1 MTGSVA
7 GPGPYGLRLNWA
19 WEVNDAF
26 KRFART
32 DLEIR
37 PTGWRAN
44 LGGRRPRAAILRVEG
59 VEEVEDVEDARGSSR
74 SRMVEGVEDGK
85 DVEQNVI
92 DFRPEI
98 EEGKVLKE
106 RLQKVMPAELGSG
119 V

>member
-1 MTGSVA
+1 
-7 GPGPYGLRLNWA
+7 
-19 WEVNDAF
+19 
-26 KRFART
+26 
-32 DLEIR
+32 
-37 PTGWRAN
+37 
-44 LGGRRPRAAILRVEG
+44 
-59 VEEVEDVEDARGSSR
+59 
-74 SRMVEGVEDGK
+74 MVEGVEDGK